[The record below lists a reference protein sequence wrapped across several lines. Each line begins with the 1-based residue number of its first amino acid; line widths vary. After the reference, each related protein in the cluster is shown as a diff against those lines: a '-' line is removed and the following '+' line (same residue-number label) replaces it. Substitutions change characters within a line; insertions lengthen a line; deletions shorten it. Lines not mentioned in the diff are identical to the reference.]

1 MKGIDAD
8 LKQRKK
14 DLKKLPKKSVYER
27 PLTKDEKKDKE
38 KYVKGMKKSK
48 GDFEKR
54 YGKDAKAVMYATATK
69 MAKED
74 LDESTNDFDRIE
86 IINKLLADHFPVG
99 DLKKQMLAFQAIPMP
114 EMLNA
119 FRELTA
125 QGGKDACARGIVRH
139 FVNALTIP

>member
-1 MKGIDAD
+1 
-8 LKQRKK
+8 
-14 DLKKLPKKSVYER
+14 
-27 PLTKDEKKDKE
+27 
-38 KYVKGMKKSK
+38 
-48 GDFEKR
+48 
-54 YGKDAKAVMYATATK
+54 MYATATK

-86 IINKLLADHFPVG
+86 IINKLLADPSVG
-99 DLKKQMLAFQAIPMP
+99 DPKKTNVGIPLYIMP

-139 FVNALTIP
+139 FVNALPTHER

>member
-1 MKGIDAD
+1 MEQRAKAAGKKKKTKETMKKKTQKMNETIEAAQDLNALMKGIDAD

-74 LDESTNDFDRIE
+74 LDESY
-86 IINKLLADHFPVG
+86 K
-99 DLKKQMLAFQAIPMP
+99 
-114 EMLNA
+114 
-119 FRELTA
+119 
-125 QGGKDACARGIVRH
+125 
-139 FVNALTIP
+139 